1 MPAPDFDPAGLLE
14 VETLEQIRDVP
25 AGSEGLLVRRLDDQK
40 LAAIAAHSPQL
51 LRLIADGTIGRMNG
65 LPVDIMARYATSP
78 PHGADARTSSG
89 GVTVNGFFLHY
100 LENHLPFGGVNQ
112 SGTGSYHGVFGFR
125 TFSHQRA
132 IYVQAT

>member
-51 LRLIADGTIGRMNG
+51 LRLIADGSTSVTDSGLNALSAFERLEHLDLEWSSVTDAG
-65 LPVDIMARYATSP
+65 LPLIAAVQSLRWVDL
-78 PHGADARTSSG
+78 
-89 GVTVNGFFLHY
+89 GFCTRLSAKGLGQLRQLRPD
-100 LENHLPFGGVNQ
+100 LEIVEAELRPQ
-112 SGTGSYHGVFGFR
+112 C
-125 TFSHQRA
+125 
-132 IYVQAT
+132 